1 MQLHS
6 RVVHP
11 FCQQITKTVAIS
23 SEDKAPGA
31 DKPYLSAKPSRR
43 KGCIIQ
49 ERPVFV
55 EGGAPLEPVEIAR
68 RAAEI
73 AADKQASDIVML
85 DIRQVCSFADYFVIC
100 SGDNLRQLQAI
111 LDDMD
116 VALNKEGAPI
126 IRQEG
131 TLDSGWVL
139 LDFGPVIVHLFSQAE
154 REYYSLERLWRG
166 GVEVLR
172 FQ

>member
-1 MQLHS
+1 M
-6 RVVHP
+6 
-11 FCQQITKTVAIS
+11 I
-23 SEDKAPGA
+23 
-31 DKPYLSAKPSRR
+31 
-43 KGCIIQ
+43 
-49 ERPVFV
+49 
-55 EGGAPLEPVEIAR
+55 EGGASLEPVEIAR

-85 DIRQVCSFADYFVIC
+85 DISQVCSFADYFVIC

-111 LDDMD
+111 LDDLD
-116 VALNKEGAPI
+116 IVLNKEGAPI

-139 LDFGPVIVHLFSQAE
+139 VDFGPVFVHLFSPPE
-154 REYYSLERLWRG
+154 REYYNLERLWRG